1 MRFDA
6 VIEKGKVKIFEKNG
20 DIKIEKILAEMDGVV
35 KKEIESVKK

>member
-1 MRFDA
+1 MKFDA

-20 DIKIEKILAEMDGVV
+20 DMKIEKILAEMDSVV